1 MNGIQNR
8 RTGMSRFGYKSRQL
22 SKNQSIRCVRKC
34 SYPLRP
40 PCVEP
45 LYTVFFYNKIEYTAG
60 NQDGWKRNKSML
72 QKRYKSWRGE
82 AKERRKGTKANGTP
96 ESEEL
101 QEPRNKTASWAKE
114 SKSQDGSSS
123 QGKGG
128 GNRLR
133 PFVRERSKAED
144 LMANSSPERGSSSPS
159 IHPSNPRKRL

>member
-1 MNGIQNR
+1 MAER
-8 RTGMSRFGYKSRQL
+8 ETRACSKS
-22 SKNQSIRCVRKC
+22 
-34 SYPLRP
+34 
-40 PCVEP
+40 
-45 LYTVFFYNKIEYTAG
+45 
-60 NQDGWKRNKSML
+60 
-72 QKRYKSWRGE
+72 
-82 AKERRKGTKANGTP
+82 GTKASVVRQKREEREQRQMEIP

-144 LMANSSPERGSSSPS
+144 LMANSSPELGSSSPS